1 MIKRILAGVTAAAA
15 LVAVSGS
22 VVDAAGPDR
31 GEYDTAWT
39 VLAANCDQ
47 IPAGTVL
54 TGSGQ
59 GHFTNNVRTNGA
71 GVTIVRGVAHAQG
84 TATDQDG
91 NAYTWVY
98 TNGVVGEIVDG
109 VLYARMVDSFVV
121 TGSGPAAYVTGFSA
135 DIVEEFGVSFDI
147 TARHVLGDPF
157 DFVNDSG
164 RCDPI

>member
-1 MIKRILAGVTAAAA
+1 MIKRFLAGAGVAAA

-22 VVDAAGPDR
+22 AADAAGPDR
-31 GEYDTAWT
+31 GEYDTTWT
-39 VLAANCDQ
+39 VTSELCSQ

-54 TGSGQ
+54 AGTGQ
-59 GHFTNNVRTNGA
+59 GHFTNNVRTTGD
-71 GVTIVRGVAHAQG
+71 GQGILRSVAHAQG

-91 NAYTWVY
+91 NEYTWVY

-109 VLYARMVDSFVV
+109 VLSARMVDSFVV

-135 DIVEEFGVSFDI
+135 DIVEEFGVSFEI

>member
-1 MIKRILAGVTAAAA
+1 MIKRFLAGFTAVSA
-15 LVAVSGS
+15 LVAMSGS

-31 GEYDTAWT
+31 GEYDTTWT
-39 VLAANCDQ
+39 VTSERCTQ

-54 TGSGQ
+54 TGSGE

-91 NAYTWVY
+91 NSYTWVY

-109 VLYARMVDSFVV
+109 VLSARMVDSFVV

-135 DIVEEFGVSFDI
+135 DIVEEFGV
-147 TARHVLGDPF
+147 LGDPF